1 MPVFEIKNSGGSSTV
16 RYSPNVKMRKCLSH
30 CRLHSLVISYFSKI
44 IYQRYNKNK
53 FFKTTWHRYFHNHH
67 VLEQRT
73 HDQNVVTTKLSGQT
87 QDSNETWHLEIH
99 YQLHFKYMEIT
110 WFFRELTLNYE
121 YNFKWCSS
129 LTRLSTYFR
138 IRIR

>member
-1 MPVFEIKNSGGSSTV
+1 MLVFENSGGSSTV

-30 CRLHSLVISYFSKI
+30 CHLHSLVISYFSKI

-53 FFKTTWHRYFHNHH
+53 FFKTTWHSYFHNYH

-87 QDSNETWHLEIH
+87 QDSNETLPVAFQIHGNHLI
-99 YQLHFKYMEIT
+99 F
-110 WFFRELTLNYE
+110 
-121 YNFKWCSS
+121 S
-129 LTRLSTYFR
+129 R
-138 IRIR
+138 IDS

>member
-1 MPVFEIKNSGGSSTV
+1 MVNSFHFCTSLIRILLFPALGTLSKCQFLKPKIQV
-16 RYSPNVKMRKCLSH
+16 ARLQCAIAQMLKCENVCLIAG
-30 CRLHSLVISYFSKI
+30 LHSLVISYFSKI

-87 QDSNETWHLEIH
+87 QDSNET
-99 YQLHFKYMEIT
+99 
-110 WFFRELTLNYE
+110 
-121 YNFKWCSS
+121 
-129 LTRLSTYFR
+129 
-138 IRIR
+138 